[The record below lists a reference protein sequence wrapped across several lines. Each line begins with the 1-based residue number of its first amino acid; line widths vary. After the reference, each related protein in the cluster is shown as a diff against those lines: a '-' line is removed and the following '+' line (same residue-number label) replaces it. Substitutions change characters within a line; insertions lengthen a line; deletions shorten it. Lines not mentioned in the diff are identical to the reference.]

1 MHHKK
6 LTAIAAAIVA
16 IAGIAASQSAGA
28 TVYGS
33 LANFDIVNDTGR
45 PAYGFEIEFE
55 DSSFSKSQITS
66 IFGYD
71 RDFGLAGGPGAVVRF
86 GTPVITDVPGFGVRI
101 TFGGTIGG
109 VFTPF
114 DNPASPYNTPGES
127 CWPLGGGWSAAAP
140 CDHYGVSTYGQ
151 PAVTRYKWLVED
163 QANPGT
169 LVAVQAGIPAV
180 QFVYTPPVQPAPGQG
195 AFQPGA
201 VNAVIQAVAP
211 NREQPENEAMWGE
224 AFWVKSFKTKVD
236 HNIDLGDLL
245 RGDDDQEEVETE
257 TEWEIFQK
265 APIGKQRGKK
275 DIMEGVEEDVNEG
288 DKAIL
293 RRYEF
298 YKVVGLPVDE
308 EGEVICDNDCEADPV
323 GAGYVGAYVGAQMVG
338 LNVNEL
344 AAPIQ
349 VPVPEPTTYAMLAA
363 GLGFLGLVA
372 RRRR

>member
-1 MHHKK
+1 MRFNK

-16 IAGIAASQSAGA
+16 IGGSQSASA

-55 DSSFSKSQITS
+55 DSSFSKSQITD
-66 IFGYD
+66 IFGYN
-71 RDFGLAGGPGAVVRF
+71 RDFGLPGGPGAVVRF
-86 GTPVITDVPGFGVRI
+86 GLPTITDVPGFGVRI
-101 TFGGTIGG
+101 TFGGTIGS
-109 VFTPF
+109 VFTPA

-127 CWPLGGGWSAAAP
+127 CWPLGGGWSTAAP

-169 LVAVQAGIPAV
+169 IVAVQAGIPAV
-180 QFVYTPPVQPAPGQG
+180 QFVYTPPVQPDPVAGG

-211 NREQPENEAMWGE
+211 NREQPENEALWGE

-236 HNIDLGDLL
+236 HDVNLGDLL
-245 RGDDDQEEVETE
+245 RGDDDQEAVETE
-257 TEWEIFQK
+257 TEWEIFQM
-265 APIGKQRGKK
+265 APAGKKRGKK
-275 DIMEGVEEDVNEG
+275 DLIEGVEDDVNEG

-298 YKVVGLPVDE
+298 YKVVGLPTEDD
-308 EGEVICDNDCEADPV
+308 GEVICDKACEADPV
-323 GAGYVGAYVGAQMVG
+323 GSGHVGAYVGAQMVG

-344 AAPIQ
+344 AAPI
-349 VPVPEPTTYAMLAA
+349 PVPEPATYAMLAA
-363 GLGFLGLVA
+363 GLGLIGLA
-372 RRRR
+372 SRRRR